1 MTMFWVGMMCGLWV
15 GAPVG
20 FVFAA
25 ILTSNRDRQRGE
37 DEA

>member
-1 MTMFWVGMMCGLWV
+1 MTFWVGVMCGLWV

-25 ILTSNRDRQRGE
+25 ILAAGKNADRDMGIE
-37 DEA
+37 